1 MRVSRTVCVGITAVL
16 TGVVLFGGTKYWIGT
31 RTLSPVYMPVSL
43 SRGHLKTGDF
53 KINIR
58 AFYSILVVFPGGSE
72 PNCSEY
78 SLLRTRRLPSIGGRT
93 VNHLEGDVDVHDS
106 TTTVGPFLGGFE
118 STPGHYSL
126 EIEVSSDAS
135 CLDARSPKLWVI
147 ASRDDFENWESREEI
162 SVWVSLILALLG
174 TVIAFVGMFG
184 GHRAAL
190 GYRGPR
196 IATGLSDTYASG
208 AVGGL
213 CTLRQGPL
221 FKRGPPP

>member
-16 TGVVLFGGTKYWIGT
+16 TGVVLFGGTRYWIAT

-106 TTTVGPFLGGFE
+106 TTTVGPFLGGYLVGLNWRLVFLVNL
-118 STPGHYSL
+118 PVG
-126 EIEVSSDAS
+126 
-135 CLDARSPKLWVI
+135 I
-147 ASRDDFENWESREEI
+147 ASFVPTATPRM
-162 SVWVSLILALLG
+162 AL
-174 TVIAFVGMFG
+174 T
-184 GHRAAL
+184 
-190 GYRGPR
+190 
-196 IATGLSDTYASG
+196 TGLEQ
-208 AVGGL
+208 L
-213 CTLRQGPL
+213 IRL
-221 FKRGPPP
+221 